1 MSTSGVATLS
11 LEQIEDLAAG
21 ALRRAG
27 ASELQTG
34 ATSRSIREAEA
45 EGIRNVGLGYLGTYC
60 LHLQCGKVVGDAI
73 PTIEPPSGATL
84 RVDAALGFC
93 HPAFELAMDPFVG
106 LAQANGIALLAI
118 QRSYSAGVL
127 GWMVDLLAQ
136 RGLIAFGFANSS
148 PLVAP
153 WGGSI
158 AKLGTNPLAFAVP
171 RTGHRPLVVDMATSA
186 TAYVN
191 VLQAANEGREIPL
204 GWAIGPDGQSTTDPK
219 LGLAGTIAPL
229 GGAKGFGLSLM
240 VEILAAGV
248 AGGNWG
254 IHTSSFGD
262 DQGGPPGVGQVF
274 LAIDP
279 SRSAPDFAQRLEYV
293 LADFVA
299 EDGVRLPGDR
309 RHDHRSV
316 AEREGVAVPDELI
329 ASLTAVGP

>member
-1 MSTSGVATLS
+1 MPTSGVATLS
-11 LEQIEDLAAG
+11 LEQVETLAAG

-27 ASELQTG
+27 ASEVQTG
-34 ATSRSIREAEA
+34 ATARSIREAEA

-60 LHLQCGKVVGDAI
+60 LHLQCGKILGDAVPVI
-73 PTIEPPSGATL
+73 ASPSGATL
-84 RVDAALGFC
+84 RADAGLGFC
-93 HPAFELAMDPFVG
+93 HPAFELALDPFVT
-106 LAQANGIALLAI
+106 LTQANGIAMLAI
-118 QRSYSAGVL
+118 ERSYSAGVL

-153 WGGSI
+153 WGGRT

-171 RTGHRPLVVDMATSA
+171 RTERRPLVVDMATSA

-191 VLQAANEGREIPL
+191 VLQAAKEGREIPH
-204 GWAIGPDGQSTTDPK
+204 GWAIGPDGQSTTDPN

-279 SRSAPDFAQRLEYV
+279 SRSAPDFAQRLEFV

-299 EDGVRLPGDR
+299 EEGVRLPGDR
-309 RHDHRSV
+309 RHEHREG
-316 AEREGVAVPDELI
+316 AERNGVQVPDDLI
-329 ASLTAVGP
+329 AALEAVGS